1 MGEFDEEN
9 GGRSASGGERDL
21 VYCMCKWWHICKTC
35 LGGAVNSI
43 CLSLILQTERCVYI
57 RGLFWSFKMPLNF
70 YICFVPIFIIL
81 IESCITIQLSLKC
94 WSVFLALGTLGTAL
108 CAVFSG
114 MLVCTLQSHITP
126 AAQSIL
132 LNRILQG
139 FVLTTPQ
146 LYLFSTDTLLKLS
159 RNAWL
164 KSKLKSYFFC
174 VFIRDWLCIHTAF
187 LRWI

>member
-1 MGEFDEEN
+1 MPWRSSELYLFEFDPAN
-9 GGRSASGGERDL
+9 WKVRVHTGL
-21 VYCMCKWWHICKTC
+21 VLVIWNAIKLLY
-35 LGGAVNSI
+35 
-43 CLSLILQTERCVYI
+43 SLCSYI
-57 RGLFWSFKMPLNF
+57 YHTYWEL
-70 YICFVPIFIIL
+70 
-81 IESCITIQLSLKC
+81 ITIQLSLKR
-94 WSVFLALGTLGTAL
+94 WSVFLALNTLETAL